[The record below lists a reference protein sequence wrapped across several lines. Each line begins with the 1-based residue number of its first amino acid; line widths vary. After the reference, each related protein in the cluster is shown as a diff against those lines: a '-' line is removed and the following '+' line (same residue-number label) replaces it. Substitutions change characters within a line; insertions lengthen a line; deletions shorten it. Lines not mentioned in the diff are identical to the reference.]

1 LKVEFRESFRKD
13 LRSIKDKNLLAKVRE
28 TIESLESAAALL
40 DLQNIRNFAAVRVT
54 IASASVHTVSASS
67 PNLSQSSWFAFSI
80 GKIYIATFHKKM
92 RPPKASRPTPGARTT
107 DDFKKGI
114 ARFVKK

>member
-40 DLQNIRNFAAVRVT
+40 DLQNIKKLRGGKGYYRVRIGAYRLGLV
-54 IASASVHTVSASS
+54 AE
-67 PNLSQSSWFAFSI
+67 PESI
-80 GKIYIATFHKKM
+80 VLVRFLNRKDIYRYF
-92 RPPKASRPTPGARTT
+92 P
-107 DDFKKGI
+107 
-114 ARFVKK
+114 